1 MALFL
6 RSAINNLTY
15 KILSAAIEVHR
26 RLGPGLLESAYQA
39 CMVFELSDRGLLFEA
54 EMPLPLTY
62 KTVRLDCSYKID
74 VFVEQLVVVELKSVT
89 AMAPI
94 FEAQLLTYLKLTDAP
109 IGLLINFNVPSLR
122 MGVKRML
129 NKDHQLVDRLSQ

>member
-1 MALFL
+1 
-6 RSAINNLTY
+6 
-15 KILSAAIEVHR
+15 
-26 RLGPGLLESAYQA
+26 
-39 CMVFELSDRGLLFEA
+39 
-54 EMPLPLTY
+54 MPLPLTY

>member
-1 MALFL
+1 LFL